1 LAIDHFSLD
10 TTTTVPRAKRPDAT
24 LNLPLAILTIA
35 LLSVASGRFAL
46 GTVLVA
52 RGLEVTSFVLVR
64 VTSWIVPLPQKN
76 KDDPRSYT
84 NQHEPKCF
92 RIEPDAPFEAKPY

>member
-1 LAIDHFSLD
+1 M
-10 TTTTVPRAKRPDAT
+10 
-24 LNLPLAILTIA
+24 ILSSA

-64 VTSWIVPLPQKN
+64 VTSWIVLVFLDNGMIHEITRTKHEQLVTDCSSVFLTEPAPLTSSTTPLL
-76 KDDPRSYT
+76 
-84 NQHEPKCF
+84 HL
-92 RIEPDAPFEAKPY
+92 A